1 MLSVLVNL
9 LPSIVEV
16 HWAGSLRWLQLLITR
31 FLPLDRNYSIAHK
44 CIALVQQIA
53 TEISNRVNPYHLLL
67 ATRLCI
73 FQLFLYNSIFCIVI
87 ILINNKFFFSRF
99 GLYNTPF
106 ETELFDLEPPM
117 LPKFS
122 SIPVTYASVVTSE
135 QTGPA
140 VASSSAVHSSKIS
153 QDSIDLRDLLTLPTH
168 PASEFVI
175 SSKLKA
181 LCANHNMKG
190 LLEVII

>member
-1 MLSVLVNL
+1 
-9 LPSIVEV
+9 
-16 HWAGSLRWLQLLITR
+16 
-31 FLPLDRNYSIAHK
+31 
-44 CIALVQQIA
+44 
-53 TEISNRVNPYHLLL
+53 
-67 ATRLCI
+67 
-73 FQLFLYNSIFCIVI
+73 
-87 ILINNKFFFSRF
+87 
-99 GLYNTPF
+99 
-106 ETELFDLEPPM
+106 M

-122 SIPVTYASVVTSE
+122 SIPVTYASVVASE
-135 QTGPA
+135 QTGPS

-190 LLEVII
+190 LLEVYYLINKIIVSNVFHIYDIYEWQFMIFFECQFRLNLFISLVMLPPTVRRWKRSILARIQLLLDPLYMIIQPQATTVCLILKRYITHM